1 MSPTFSSKNFRCI
14 GNRLARKDPE
24 LDLIIRQHSYPP
36 LWTRPNTF
44 TTLIH
49 IILEQQVSIASAK
62 AALLKLKNLIGVITP
77 QKLLQLTDTELRACY
92 FSRQKTIY
100 ARELAPAIVQKKLQ
114 LKKIALLPDEE
125 IRQELKKIKGIGDWT
140 VDIYL
145 LFVLQRSDVFPTGD
159 LAMINALKQV
169 KKLPKQTTKEEII
182 ELAEPWRPYRSIA
195 TYLLWH
201 YYIQSRSTTV

>member
-100 ARELAPAIVQKKLQ
+100 ARELAAAIVQKKLQ

-145 LFVLQRSDVFPTGD
+145 LFVLHRSDVFPTGD

-201 YYIQSRSTTV
+201 YYIQSRKILV

>member
-77 QKLLQLTDTELRACY
+77 QKLLQLTDAELRACY

-100 ARELAPAIVQKKLQ
+100 ARELAAAIVQKKLQ

-145 LFVLQRSDVFPTGD
+145 LFVLHRSDVFPTGD

-201 YYIQSRSTTV
+201 YYIQSRKILV

>member
-100 ARELAPAIVQKKLQ
+100 ARELAAAIVQKKLQ